1 MSSSFIS
8 VSKPVESQVTSG
20 MRVWLF
26 RVLVLAAAALFVVS
40 WVIPW
45 WRSNIQES
53 GLFVQIRP
61 WGLEHNLGNFVIYM
75 GGDPNM
81 PGFFAPL
88 MWAYL
93 VVAVAALLVSLFLKE
108 RIIKISKFAFPLPQ
122 FLIFVVGLSYII
134 FVLVFLIYAYI
145 RVSALGVEFLGISYV
160 TIPEFHLGAES
171 ISDFEP
177 GFKVAC
183 FVGPLCVVLAL
194 LRDKIIG
201 KARLDA

>member
-1 MSSSFIS
+1 
-8 VSKPVESQVTSG
+8 
-20 MRVWLF
+20 
-26 RVLVLAAAALFVVS
+26 
-40 WVIPW
+40 
-45 WRSNIQES
+45 
-53 GLFVQIRP
+53 
-61 WGLEHNLGNFVIYM
+61 
-75 GGDPNM
+75 M

-93 VVAVAALLVSLFLKE
+93 VVAVAVLLVSLFLKE
-108 RIIKISKFAFPLPQ
+108 RTLKVKNFAFSLPR
-122 FLIFVVGLSYII
+122 FLVFAVGASYII
-134 FVLVFLIYAYI
+134 FALVFLVYAYI
-145 RVSALGVEFLGISYV
+145 RVSTLGVEFLGISYV

-201 KARLDA
+201 KPKLNA

>member
-8 VSKPVESQVTSG
+8 VSKPIASPAATG

-26 RVLVLAAAALFVVS
+26 RVLILAAAALFVVS
-40 WVIPW
+40 WIIPW
-45 WRSNIQES
+45 WRCNIQES

-75 GGDPNM
+75 GGDPSM

-88 MWAYL
+88 MWTYL
-93 VVAVAALLVSLFLKE
+93 VIAVGALLASLFLKE
-108 RIIKISKFAFPLPQ
+108 RTLTIKKSTFSLPQ
-122 FLIFVVGLSYII
+122 FMIFLVGLSYIV
-134 FVLVFLIYAYI
+134 FVLVFLGYAYF

-194 LRDKIIG
+194 LRNKIMG
-201 KARLDA
+201 LPKVNA

>member
-8 VSKPVESQVTSG
+8 ISKPAAGSAATG

-26 RVLVLAAAALFVVS
+26 HVLVLVAAALFVVS

-45 WRSNIQES
+45 WRSNIQEA
-53 GLFVQIRP
+53 GMFVQIRP
-61 WGLEHNLGNFVIYM
+61 WGLEHTLGNYVEYM
-75 GGDPNM
+75 GGDPRM

-93 VVAVAALLVSLFLKE
+93 VLAIAALLVSLFLKE
-108 RIIKISKFAFPLPQ
+108 RTIKIGKFAFSLPQ
-122 FLIFVVGLSYII
+122 FLVFAVGASYII
-134 FVLVFLIYAYI
+134 FALVFLVYAYI

-183 FVGPLCVVLAL
+183 VVGPLCVVLAL

-201 KARLDA
+201 KPKVNA

>member
-1 MSSSFIS
+1 MNSSFIS
-8 VSKPVESQVTSG
+8 VSKPIESSPATG

-26 RVLVLAAAALFVVS
+26 RVLVLVAAALFAVS

-93 VVAVAALLVSLFLKE
+93 VVAIAVLLVSLFLKE
-108 RIIKISKFAFPLPQ
+108 RTLKVFKFAFSLPQ
-122 FLIFVVGLSYII
+122 FLVFAVGVSYII
-134 FVLVFLIYAYI
+134 FALVFLVYAYI

-201 KARLDA
+201 KPKLNA